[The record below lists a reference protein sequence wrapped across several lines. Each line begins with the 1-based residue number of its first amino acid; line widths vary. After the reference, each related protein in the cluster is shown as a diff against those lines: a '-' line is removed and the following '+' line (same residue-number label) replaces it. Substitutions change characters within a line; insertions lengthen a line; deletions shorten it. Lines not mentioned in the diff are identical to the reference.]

1 MLNVKKQTLVLT
13 FLCSNR
19 VSVISELFI
28 IIIMELFRDDTFTL
42 FYRLIIILV
51 NLEICELNQRQLVRA
66 AGVSCNKFCAV

>member
-51 NLEICELNQRQLVRA
+51 NLEICELNQRQLVRV
-66 AGVSCNKFCAV
+66 AGVSCN